1 MIKKITTS
9 LLIMIFL
16 LGMGTL
22 AYAGTG
28 TGNSA
33 TNKATALEQKKEA
46 LQQKIQNRQILKED
60 IQPLLDQI
68 KANRVKTLQLQAEA
82 AQARAAA
89 TQHIKD
95 LKANPDNLTDAQIAA
110 LNQAKESLKQSRTDL
125 SDTKG
130 EIKNEMATMK
140 TARKAQNEEQ
150 VKTSLNNIIA
160 VQEKRMELIQNCIT
174 EMKQIQA
181 I

>member
-1 MIKKITTS
+1 MIKKVATS

-22 AYAGTG
+22 AYAGTD
-28 TGNSA
+28 TGNTA
-33 TNKATALEQKKEA
+33 TNKAAALEQKKEA
-46 LQQKIQNRQILKED
+46 LQQKIQNRQTLKAD

-68 KANRVKTLQLQAEA
+68 KANRAKILQLRAEA
-82 AQARAAA
+82 AEARTAA

-95 LKANPDNLTDAQIAA
+95 LKADNLTDAQIAA
-110 LNQAKESLKQSRTDL
+110 LKQAKESLKQARTDL

-130 EIKNEMATMK
+130 EIKNEMVTMK
-140 TARKAQNEEQ
+140 AARKEQNEDQ
-150 VKTSLNNIIA
+150 VKTSLNKIIA
-160 VQEKRMELIQNCIT
+160 IQQNRMELIQNCIDD
-174 EMKQIQA
+174 MKQIQA